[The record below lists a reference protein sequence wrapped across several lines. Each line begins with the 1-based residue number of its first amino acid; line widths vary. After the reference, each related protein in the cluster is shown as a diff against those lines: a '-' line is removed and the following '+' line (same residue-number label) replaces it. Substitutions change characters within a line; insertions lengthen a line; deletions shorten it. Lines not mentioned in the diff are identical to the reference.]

1 VRQSRRGNTSR
12 AGNRPELN
20 RLELNRVGLNRPG
33 LNRLGPNGIGWGNE
47 MRSIVASLIV
57 LSVLFFWDK
66 DYNNGRLLSGL
77 DRMRQDISR
86 HMFR

>member
-1 VRQSRRGNTSR
+1 
-12 AGNRPELN
+12 
-20 RLELNRVGLNRPG
+20 
-33 LNRLGPNGIGWGNE
+33 